1 MTEFNIIVVNIRQNL
16 PPNYKRVAAKYPV
29 TRDENS
35 LRPYMLLSL
44 NSMAGRIF
52 SSDQLS
58 IESDPAI
65 FNDSLHLPKIL
76 TVLHC
81 NMNRE
86 NKKLKGYDSLFD
98 RIDVLPKA
106 VIYSNMLARLSTKN
120 HQNSKKKQAESI

>member
-1 MTEFNIIVVNIRQNL
+1 M
-16 PPNYKRVAAKYPV
+16 P
-29 TRDENS
+29 
-35 LRPYMLLSL
+35 
-44 NSMAGRIF
+44 GRIF

-58 IESDPAI
+58 IESEPTI

-76 TVLHC
+76 TVFYC
-81 NMNRE
+81 KMNRE

-120 HQNSKKKQAESI
+120 HQNS